1 MMLDPSQITSF
12 THAEEMLR
20 DLIAQWARERRD
32 RGLATYE
39 SLPNRTS
46 TIADHLGNF
55 FVPWRRYISSKS
67 L

>member
-39 SLPNRTS
+39 SLPNEK
-46 TIADHLGNF
+46 D
-55 FVPWRRYISSKS
+55 
-67 L
+67 